1 MESRKKIKVGISSCL
16 LGESVRYDGGHKRD
30 DYITDTLT
38 QHFDLIGVCPEVAI
52 GLGVPRPPV
61 QLVETRT
68 GTSVLGVDDP
78 TNDVTA
84 RLSRFASRT
93 SVELADVCGYIFK
106 SGSPSC
112 GLQAVPLYA
121 QDGRRLGSSSGV
133 YARVLSAVLPLIP
146 MEQEDRLA
154 DPLARESF
162 FERVYALHRWNQQMA
177 TGLTAASLV
186 AYHSRLKYQVM
197 AHSQVVYRKLG
208 RLVAA
213 AGGTDLRVRADEYLS
228 TLLDA
233 LKTPASR
240 GAHTN
245 VLQHLAGYFRGC
257 VSDESRLELNML
269 IDRYHLGEVRLSVPL
284 DWIRRHLAHCANLSL
299 YQQSYLEPYP
309 PELLGHTPA

>member
-1 MESRKKIKVGISSCL
+1 MESGKKIKMGISSCL
-16 LGESVRYDGGHKRD
+16 LGEPVRYDGGHKRD

-68 GTSVLGVDDP
+68 GTRVMGVDDP
-78 TNDVTA
+78 TNDVTT

-93 SVELADVCGYIFK
+93 SVELADMCGYIFK

-133 YARVLSAVLPLIP
+133 YARVLSAALPLIP

-213 AGGTDLRVRADEYLS
+213 AGETDLRVRADEYLS

-257 VSDESRLELNML
+257 VRDESRLELNML
-269 IDRYHLGEVRLSVPL
+269 IDRYHRGEVRLSVPL

-309 PELLGHTPA
+309 PQLLGHTPA

>member
-1 MESRKKIKVGISSCL
+1 MESGNKIKMGISSCL
-16 LGESVRYDGGHKRD
+16 LGEPVRYDGGHKRD

-68 GTSVLGVDDP
+68 GTRVMGVDDP
-78 TNDVTA
+78 TNDVTT

-93 SVELADVCGYIFK
+93 SVELADMCGYIFK

-133 YARVLSAVLPLIP
+133 YARVLSAALPLIP

-213 AGGTDLRVRADEYLS
+213 AGETDLRVRADEYLS

-257 VSDESRLELNML
+257 VRDESRLELNML
-269 IDRYHLGEVRLSVPL
+269 IDRYHRGEVRLSVPL

-309 PELLGHTPA
+309 PQLLGHTPA